1 MAAWPRGRGDEE
13 SGLSPFVDKRCL
25 LVTGKGGVGRS
36 TVAGALAM
44 EAARRGRR
52 VLLTEVSDDG
62 DDYSPL
68 ARHFQRNRLPP
79 VPEELVPNVRGVALL
94 PRLGQEMFFKDV
106 LHSGA
111 LVRAALASETVRRL
125 LNAGPSFREMG
136 IYYQLLTYLR
146 AKRPDETPE
155 YETIV
160 VDMPATGHTLS
171 LTGLPDLL
179 LKLVSRG
186 PIADA
191 LREGVTFFHDP
202 VKSAALI
209 VTLPEMLPVTECL
222 ELVDGLE
229 KTRTPVGAILLN
241 RVLVDPFTDA
251 ERAALRPVLA
261 SNDVFGA
268 EGFNRN
274 DLARRA
280 ARRLIESTKYPVRVI
295 AEMPVPERAL
305 VNAVADELAKHTPV
319 ESLLTSPTDDL
330 RRVAP

>member
-1 MAAWPRGRGDEE
+1 LSPACGREE
-13 SGLSPFVDKRCL
+13 SRLSPFAEKRCL

-36 TVAGALAM
+36 TIAGALAV

-62 DDYSPL
+62 EDYSPL
-68 ARHFQRNRLPP
+68 ARHFQRHRLPTS
-79 VPEELVPNVRGVALL
+79 PEELQPGVRGVALL

-146 AKRPDETPE
+146 AKRPDGSPE

-222 ELVDGLE
+222 ELVDGLV
-229 KTRTPVGAILLN
+229 KTRTPIGAIILN
-241 RVLVDPFTDA
+241 RVLPDPFTLA
-251 ERAALRPVLA
+251 ERDALRPVVAANEL
-261 SNDVFGA
+261 FGS
-268 EGFNRN
+268 EGFHRN

-280 ARRLIESTKYPVRVI
+280 GRRL
-295 AEMPVPERAL
+295 AEATQHPIRIIDEMAVPERAL
-305 VNAVADELAKHTPV
+305 VGAVADQLEKDTPV
-319 ESLLTSPTDDL
+319 DVLLAESSEL
-330 RRVAP
+330 RRASS